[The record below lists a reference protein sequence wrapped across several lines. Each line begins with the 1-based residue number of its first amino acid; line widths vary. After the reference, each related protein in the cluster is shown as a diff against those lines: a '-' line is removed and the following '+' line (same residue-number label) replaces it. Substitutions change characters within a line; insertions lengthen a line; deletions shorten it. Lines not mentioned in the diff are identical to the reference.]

1 MDIGNTPHDILSVFG
16 QNRIGIGLKTW
27 MNSKPSYQKVMQ
39 LKSFRGDINAVMA
52 TGNDEDL
59 AYTISKI
66 KNQRLIQDYT
76 RLGLS
81 EDKNIYHY
89 VTRDQGK
96 FILQESSYP
105 LVEIEKLKNFK
116 RTDTSFEFSDGLKQ
130 YKYTYGDSQ
139 IFMKFGIDRTDT
151 TDLEQFDVDIIQ
163 DPFDFLLK
171 AYFDFQGKYKVD
183 SANITE
189 VYLPLYSYRT
199 KEVEEKSGLNAW
211 NAASKNK

>member
-66 KNQRLIQDYT
+66 KNQRLIEDYT

-199 KEVEEKSGLNAW
+199 KEVEEKSRLNAW